1 MMTFYRDAGD
11 LIFGTRLK
19 RLSDRFLLDVARTYR
34 ALGIPFETGW
44 FPLFYLLNKKDGLSV
59 TEIARELKITH
70 SAVSQLVTL
79 IEKKGY
85 IAFLSDDNDRRRRL
99 IGFTSRGHA
108 LMNTLAPIWE
118 AIHKA
123 MSDVL
128 SENEHSAGLLA
139 ALDELEDSLEQR
151 SLHDRILAEM
161 NSNGS
166 PMTAGIHKGLT

>member
-1 MMTFYRDAGD
+1 MTFYRDAGD

-19 RLSDRFLLDVARTYR
+19 RLSDRFLLDVAKTYR

-85 IAFLSDDNDRRRRL
+85 ITFISDDSDRRRRL
-99 IGFTSRGHA
+99 IRFTPRGRG
-108 LMNTLAPIWE
+108 LMQTLAPIWE
-118 AIHKA
+118 AIHSA
-123 MSDVL
+123 MSGVL

-139 ALDELEDSLEQR
+139 ALDELEDSLDQR
-151 SLHDRILAEM
+151 SLHDRILTEIEA
-161 NSNGS
+161 GGTQA
-166 PMTAGIHKGLT
+166 PAGIHKGHS